1 LSQKVQR
8 EADRIIKLELL
19 NFSRRDVGSS
29 LTDEQFELAEDFLI
43 VFYYGKIILISHW
56 FYFQKLEGI

>member
-8 EADRIIKLELL
+8 EADRINKLELL

-29 LTDEQFELAEDFLI
+29 LTDEQFELAKRLLI
-43 VFYYGKIILISHW
+43 VFLLW
-56 FYFQKLEGI
+56 